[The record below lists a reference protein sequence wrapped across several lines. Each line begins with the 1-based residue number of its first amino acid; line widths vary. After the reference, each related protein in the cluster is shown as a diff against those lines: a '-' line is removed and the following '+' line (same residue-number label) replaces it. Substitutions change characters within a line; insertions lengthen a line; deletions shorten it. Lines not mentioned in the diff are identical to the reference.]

1 MQLKEARKRKK
12 EKLTI
17 VIVPGN
23 KSENA
28 RNFTI
33 GKFSLLLISISA
45 IGLIAV
51 FVVGLLVYTP
61 LGHFLPITDPEIE
74 NKYGKQIIQVQ
85 EKLNTLINEIVVLRQ
100 YNLKLR
106 RALGEKISDSDS
118 ILVEKYSEPAAEPEV
133 SLKIQPDVEIESG
146 ATTPLFGSEEKTFN
160 PLRTSTEVE
169 FGMPDLPLTKPIDGL
184 VTRDFNF
191 ENGHLGIDISGKEG
205 SAIFASAPGTIIFA
219 DWSYDYGNMII
230 IAHANGFRTVYKHNQ
245 RTLKTAGETVR
256 RGEPIALLGNTGKES
271 TGPHL
276 HFELW
281 KDEIAID
288 PKDYLLN

>member
-1 MQLKEARKRKK
+1 MQLKETRKRKK

-17 VIVPGN
+17 VFVPGN

-28 RNFTI
+28 KNFTI

-51 FVVGLLVYTP
+51 FVAGLMVYTP

-85 EKLNTLINEIVVLRQ
+85 EKLNNLINEIVVLRQ

-118 ILVEKYSEPAAEPEV
+118 ILVEKYTEPTSEPKV
-133 SLKIQPDVEIESG
+133 SLKIQPDIEIESG
-146 ATTPLFGSEEKTFN
+146 TITPLFGSDEKTFN
-160 PLRTSTEVE
+160 ALRTSTEVE

-184 VTRDFNF
+184 VTRDFNL
-191 ENGHLGIDISGKEG
+191 EIGHLGIDILGREG
-205 SAIFASAPGTIIFA
+205 STIFASAPGTIIFA

-245 RTLKTAGETVR
+245 RLLKTTGETVR

-276 HFELW
+276 HFEIW

>member
-1 MQLKEARKRKK
+1 MQFKDAHKRKK

-28 RNFTI
+28 KNFSI
-33 GKFSLLLISISA
+33 GKFSLTLISISA
-45 IGLIAV
+45 VGLIAV
-51 FVVGLLVYTP
+51 LVIGLLVYTP
-61 LGHFLPITDPEIE
+61 LGHFLPITDPEIV
-74 NKYGKQIIQVQ
+74 NKYDKQIIQVQ
-85 EKLNTLINEIVVLRQ
+85 EKLNTLINEIVILRQ

-118 ILVEKYSEPAAEPEV
+118 ILVEKYSEPIV
-133 SLKIQPDVEIESG
+133 SLKIQPDVEIERVE
-146 ATTPLFGSEEKTFN
+146 TPPLFGPDERTFN

-184 VTRDFNF
+184 VTRDFSF
-191 ENGHLGIDISGKEG
+191 ETGHLGIDISGKEG
-205 SAIFASAPGTIIFA
+205 SVIFSSAPGTIIFA
-219 DWSYDYGNMII
+219 DWSYDYGNMTI

-245 RTLKTAGETVR
+245 RILKTAGETVR

>member
-1 MQLKEARKRKK
+1 MQLKEPRKRKK

-28 RNFTI
+28 KNFTV
-33 GKFSLLLISISA
+33 GKFSLLLMSVSA

-51 FVVGLLVYTP
+51 FVIGLLIYTP

-74 NKYGKQIIQVQ
+74 NRYGKQIIQVQ

-106 RALGEKISDSDS
+106 KALGEKISDSDS
-118 ILVEKYSEPAAEPEV
+118 ILVERYTEPANEPKIN
-133 SLKIQPDVEIESG
+133 LKTEPDVEIERVE
-146 ATTPLFGSEEKTFN
+146 TTPLFGSDEKIFN
-160 PLRTSTEVE
+160 PLRISTQGE

-230 IAHANGFRTVYKHNQ
+230 LAHANGFRTVYKHNQ
-245 RTLKTAGETVR
+245 RLLKTTGQTVR

-276 HFELW
+276 HFEIW

>member
-1 MQLKEARKRKK
+1 MHLKETSKRKK

-28 RNFTI
+28 KNFTV

-45 IGLIAV
+45 FGLIAV
-51 FVVGLLVYTP
+51 FVVGLMVYTP
-61 LGHFLPITDPEIE
+61 LGHFLPITDPELD
-74 NKYGKQIIQVQ
+74 NKFNKQIIQVQ
-85 EKLNTLINEIVVLRQ
+85 EKLNTVLNEIVVLRQ

-118 ILVEKYSEPAAEPEV
+118 ILAEKYIEPVSEPKV
-133 SLKIQPDVEIESG
+133 NLNIQPDVEIESG
-146 ATTPLFGSEEKTFN
+146 TTTPLFSSDEKTIN

-169 FGMPDLPLTKPIDGL
+169 FGMPDLPLIKPIDGL
-184 VTRDFNF
+184 ITRDFNL
-191 ENGHLGIDISGKEG
+191 EIGHLGIDISGREG
-205 SAIFASAPGTIIFA
+205 STILASAPGTIIFA

-245 RTLKTAGETVR
+245 RLLKTAGETIR

-276 HFELW
+276 HFEVW

>member
-1 MQLKEARKRKK
+1 MQFKDAHKRKK
-12 EKLTI
+12 ENLTI

-28 RNFTI
+28 KNFSI
-33 GKFSLLLISISA
+33 GKFSLTLISISA
-45 IGLIAV
+45 VGLIAV
-51 FVVGLLVYTP
+51 LVIGLLVYTP
-61 LGHFLPITDPEIE
+61 LGHFLPITDPEIV
-74 NKYGKQIIQVQ
+74 NKYDKQIIQVQ
-85 EKLNTLINEIVVLRQ
+85 EKLNTLINEIVILRQ

-118 ILVEKYSEPAAEPEV
+118 ILVEKYSEPTV
-133 SLKIQPDVEIESG
+133 SLKIQPDVEIERVE
-146 ATTPLFGSEEKTFN
+146 TPPLFAPDEKTFN

-184 VTRDFNF
+184 VTRDFSF
-191 ENGHLGIDISGKEG
+191 ETGHLGIDILGKEG
-205 SAIFASAPGTIIFA
+205 SAIFSSAPGTIIFA

-245 RTLKTAGETVR
+245 RILKTAGETVR

>member
-1 MQLKEARKRKK
+1 MHLKETSKRKK

-23 KSENA
+23 KSENTK
-28 RNFTI
+28 NFTI
-33 GKFSLLLISISA
+33 GKFGLLLISISA
-45 IGLIAV
+45 VGLIAV
-51 FVVGLLVYTP
+51 LVVGLMVYTP
-61 LGHFLPITDPEIE
+61 LGYFLPITDPELD
-74 NKYGKQIIQVQ
+74 NKYNKQIFQVQ
-85 EKLNTLINEIVVLRQ
+85 EKLNTVLNEIVVLRQ

-106 RALGEKISDSDS
+106 RALGEKISESDS
-118 ILVEKYSEPAAEPEV
+118 MLVEKYTEPVSEPKMN
-133 SLKIQPDVEIESG
+133 LNIQPDVEIESG
-146 ATTPLFGSEEKTFN
+146 ATTPLLASDEQTFN

-184 VTRDFNF
+184 VTRNFNF
-191 ENGHLGIDISGKEG
+191 DTGHLGIDIAAKEG
-205 SAIFASAPGTIIFA
+205 TTIFASAPGTIIFA

-230 IAHANGFRTVYKHNQ
+230 IAHSNGFRTVYKHNQ
-245 RTLKTAGETVR
+245 RLLKTTGETVR